1 MDNLATMKSKWFI
14 LLVLLSAYLNII
26 AFGFAYGTGI
36 HTIHLAL
43 VNWLRNPSLYPNDPL
58 IEAFAW
64 FPTSFWPAV
73 AYASAWM
80 STQQLLF
87 AVFILTK
94 VLFFSALVRLVTNAL
109 KNGYLVA
116 CIVFSIALSPLLSG
130 SVTPLSYSDVL
141 RPVPTQTSL
150 AIALLLWVGA
160 LWLEKRWLSAA
171 VLLGIAIH
179 INALFGLFTLVALI
193 VLALYDWQE
202 YKRQIVASLISIGII
217 GLPWLI
223 LSHSATPTAFPHN
236 YVETLLMF
244 YPYHHTLR
252 SHSTFD
258 LVLGSEMF
266 MAAVCMVIAA
276 VKLGITRHPR
286 LELLAGA
293 FLLPFL
299 LGALIGEV
307 FPSPN
312 LMRLQFLRSES
323 FLLLYSM
330 ILAQVYGARILLS
343 SQIRDP
349 MALLLGALALLM
361 PLSNACTLCNLEYI
375 GLLLLL
381 LLSVLWILDPSALAV
396 FVSAAGL
403 TLIRVLGQTWV
414 PGRVVAAVA
423 VASGLF
429 WAKPRCLTE
438 IFGKIPHSV
447 IAISDRIVAPL
458 NRRIRGTNPTK
469 LTLVICGLMIIAIVE
484 PIAIPGAIRPWTRP
498 WNPTIAP
505 TALLDAWR
513 DVQQWAKS
521 NTPQDAKF
529 LVPPYPYGFRVFS
542 ERVSW
547 GEWRDGDA
555 IYTFPA
561 FADEWRRRMGAV
573 GIPLTT
579 EDHKH
584 NYTMLQRY
592 YKEQSWEHLLAVARE
607 HQINYLVQYTEVPY
621 GVPSVF
627 RNKEFAVYRVTE

>member
-1 MDNLATMKSKWFI
+1 MVATMKSKWLM
-14 LLVLLSAYLNII
+14 LLALLSAYMNII
-26 AFGFAYGTGI
+26 AFGFAYSTSSHAI
-36 HTIHLAL
+36 QLAL

-58 IEAFAW
+58 TDTFAR
-64 FPTSFWPAV
+64 FPTFFWPAV

-80 STQQLLF
+80 STQQLLLII
-87 AVFILTK
+87 FILTK
-94 VLFFSALVRLVTNAL
+94 VLFFSALVRLVANAL
-109 KNGYLVA
+109 NNGYLVA

-130 SVTPLSYSDVL
+130 SLTPLSHSDVL

-150 AIALLLWVGA
+150 AIALLLWAGA
-160 LWLEKRWLSAA
+160 LWLEKRWLSAG
-171 VLLGIAIH
+171 VFLGFAIH
-179 INALFGLFTLVALI
+179 INALFALYTLVALI
-193 VLALYDWQE
+193 VLALYDWRE
-202 YKRQIVASLISIGII
+202 YKRQIVASLILIGII

-223 LSHSATPTAFPHN
+223 LSHGAIPNAFPDN
-236 YVETLLMF
+236 YVETLLMY

-258 LVLGSEMF
+258 LVLGAEMF

-276 VKLGITRHPR
+276 VKLGVTRHSR

-330 ILAQVYGARILLS
+330 ILVQVYGGRILLS
-343 SQIRDP
+343 PQIRDSAV
-349 MALLLGALALLM
+349 ALLLGALALLM
-361 PLSNACTLCNLEYI
+361 PLSNACTLCRLEYI
-375 GLLLLL
+375 ELLLLL

-396 FVSAAGL
+396 FVSAVGL

-414 PGRVVAAVA
+414 PGRVMAPVA

-429 WAKPRCLTE
+429 WARPRCLTE
-438 IFGKIPHSV
+438 ILGKVPASV
-447 IAISDRIVAPL
+447 IAISDRVVAPM
-458 NRRIRGTNPTK
+458 NRRIRGTNQTK
-469 LTLVICGLMIIAIVE
+469 LTLVICGLAIIALVE
-484 PIAIPGAIRPWTRP
+484 PITIPSASRPWTPP

-505 TALLDAWR
+505 TALLAAWR
-513 DVQQWAKS
+513 DVQQWAKAS
-521 NTPQDAKF
+521 TSQDTKF
-529 LVPPYPYGFRVFS
+529 LVPPFPDGFRIFS

-547 GEWRDGDA
+547 GEWKDGDA
-555 IYTFPA
+555 IYSFPA
-561 FADEWRRRMGAV
+561 FAGEWRRRMDAV
-573 GIPLTT
+573 GIPLMA
-579 EDHKH
+579 EKH
-584 NYTMLQRY
+584 RRNNRLLEQY

-607 HQINYLVQYTEVPY
+607 HQINYVVQFAEVPY

-627 RNKEFAVYRVTE
+627 RNKEFAVYRVTD